1 MLFKWNLTEKY
12 DEQIVIKGL
21 TQQGWVMP
29 KKHRNEVGT
38 EVDLN
43 PARRNLLEIIEV
55 LFNYVNYG
63 PLAGHDVN
71 MHPKTEATEAMK
83 DKHGDTGH
91 PTLWLLSPMCFFV
104 LI

>member
-1 MLFKWNLTEKY
+1 MR
-12 DEQIVIKGL
+12 
-21 TQQGWVMP
+21 

-43 PARRNLLEIIEV
+43 PAHRNLLEIIEV

-71 MHPKTEATEAMK
+71 MHPKREATEAYRSNERQTW
-83 DKHGDTGH
+83 GYWSSY
-91 PTLWLLSPMCFFV
+91 PLTLVTRVFFV